1 MATSLADKVSAAA
14 NHLEAGGS
22 ESDTVVEDTP
32 LEQEVESEEEPVE
45 TDPAEED
52 EMDEL
57 SLKEAKKLYKALK
70 DPTQTV
76 NVVTALAG
84 QLGLLGR
91 NTPETRSEVK
101 EAKKD
106 VKGILKN
113 ALGKEY
119 EFLSDR
125 IGNALDEIFT
135 QEREEAEQK
144 INSLSNS
151 QIERDSLSAMQELS
165 RETKGESTKY
175 EAQMVELS
183 KKLLPGQ
190 GMTIKEYLHIL
201 YNQVTHGKSIN
212 IVKKTMD
219 DKIRRNANDVST
231 RLRSGGGNRE
241 EVNFDPNKK
250 YSLKESVALAAKE
263 LERQGSKASK

>member
-1 MATSLADKVSAAA
+1 MSLAENVLAAA

-22 ESDTVVEDTP
+22 ETDVVVEDAP
-32 LEQEVESEEEPVE
+32 VEQEEETSAEDEPEE

-52 EMDEL
+52 LDEE

-84 QLGLLGR
+84 QLGLLGK
-91 NTPETRSEVK
+91 NAPETKQEVK

-106 VKGILKN
+106 VKTILKE

-125 IGNALDEIFT
+125 IGTALDTIFE
-135 QEREEAEQK
+135 QERSEAEQR
-144 INSLSNS
+144 INTLSNS
-151 QIERDSLSAMQELS
+151 QIERDSLAAMQELA
-165 RETKGESTKY
+165 RETKGESTKV

-183 KKLLPGQ
+183 KKLLPGH
-190 GMTIKEYLHIL
+190 GMTIKEYLKIL
-201 YNQVTHGKSIN
+201 YTQVTAGKQVG
-212 IVKKTMD
+212 IVKKQVD
-219 DKIRRNANDVST
+219 DKIRRNANDVSS

-241 EVNFDPNKK
+241 DKIFDPNKK
-250 YSLKESVALAAKE
+250 YSLKESVAIAAKQ
-263 LERQGSKASK
+263 LEAQNAKGQK